1 MNAASQAQ
9 RVKLHESFFGLF
21 GGAIAWFLQF
31 CAGYALASEP
41 CFRAGERL
49 ATPVPALQWTLL
61 AMLVSMAAGIALA
74 LLSLIVSWRAYR
86 RTKDEA
92 SGETVNLV
100 EAGLGRTRFL
110 SLWGVLLG
118 SAFAA
123 ATAMTGVAFLTLPR
137 CAG

>member
-1 MNAASQAQ
+1 MNAAPQAH
-9 RVKLHESFFGLF
+9 RVKLHESFFGLL
-21 GGAIAWFLQF
+21 GGPIAWFLQF

-41 CFRAGERL
+41 CFRGGARI
-49 ATPVPALQWTLL
+49 AAPIPALQWTLP
-61 AMLVSMAAGIALA
+61 AMILSTAGAVAIALLA
-74 LLSLIVSWRAYR
+74 LLVSWRAYR

-92 SGETVNLV
+92 PGETAHLM
-100 EAGLGRTRFL
+100 EAGAGRTRFL

-118 SAFAA
+118 SAFAV

>member
-1 MNAASQAQ
+1 MNAAPQAH

-21 GGAIAWFLQF
+21 GGPIAWFLQF

-49 ATPVPALQWTLL
+49 AAPVPAMQWTLL
-61 AMLVSMAAGIALA
+61 AMLLSMTAGVAVA

-86 RTKDEA
+86 RTKHEA
-92 SGETVNLV
+92 SGETTHLV
-100 EAGLGRTRFL
+100 EAGVGRTQFL

-118 SAFAA
+118 SAFAV

>member
-21 GGAIAWFLQF
+21 GGPIAWFLQF

>member
-1 MNAASQAQ
+1 MNAATQAH
-9 RVKLHESFFGLF
+9 RVKLHESFFALF
-21 GGAIAWFLQF
+21 GGPIAWFLQF

-49 ATPVPALQWTLL
+49 AAPVPALQWTLL
-61 AMLVSMAAGIALA
+61 AMILSMAAGIAIA
-74 LLSLIVSWRAYR
+74 VLSLFVSWRVYR
-86 RTKDEA
+86 RTKEEA
-92 SGETVNLV
+92 HGETAHAA
-100 EAGLGRTRFL
+100 EAGAGRARFL

-118 SAFAA
+118 GAFAV